1 MARSRHGARFRHFA
15 GRWRYVDR
23 ASLKAKAREQRRRI
37 DTQIV
42 RRALNGDDTVPSR
55 TRNAEC
61 EDRWYHD

>member
-1 MARSRHGARFRHFA
+1 MRF
-15 GRWRYVDR
+15 WTPVDR

-42 RRALNGDDTVPSR
+42 RRALNGDDTVPTS

>member
-1 MARSRHGARFRHFA
+1 MARTFGHRRHSMRF
-15 GRWRYVDR
+15 WTPVDR
-23 ASLKAKAREQRRRI
+23 GALKAKAREQRRRI